1 MITETH
7 LKKTFSSFKIRNYRF
22 LWTSDC
28 LQAWAEYMEL
38 VVLSW
43 LILEMSS
50 SPLLVGLY
58 GALRFMGTIM
68 SPAFGVIVDRFDR
81 KLLLILV
88 RGSFVLNGL
97 VILAITLLGTLDTI
111 VILVMA
117 GLLGLSKTF
126 DMVIRQSILPAVVG
140 DKNLNNGVALARA
153 GGDVTQMIGPV
164 VGGIVLAF
172 LNVKV
177 SYGIIVA
184 LYFISLLCAINIGNI
199 SPNQSLRDLNVLNNC
214 YILL

>member
-184 LYFISLLCAINIGNI
+184 LYFISLL
-199 SPNQSLRDLNVLNNC
+199 
-214 YILL
+214 

>member
-88 RGSFVLNGL
+88 IYSLPIKMLWVRYQVLRCKMKERYL
-97 VILAITLLGTLDTI
+97 
-111 VILVMA
+111 
-117 GLLGLSKTF
+117 F
-126 DMVIRQSILPAVVG
+126 
-140 DKNLNNGVALARA
+140 
-153 GGDVTQMIGPV
+153 
-164 VGGIVLAF
+164 
-172 LNVKV
+172 
-177 SYGIIVA
+177 
-184 LYFISLLCAINIGNI
+184 
-199 SPNQSLRDLNVLNNC
+199 
-214 YILL
+214 